1 MKKIEIER
9 DRDRDE
15 VNEYKR
21 RQKSVSINFICRSFF
36 THYRPHTRV
45 LLSHWTSQQSSSACS
60 NIRKHSLFYIFW
72 RLFSWEK
79 IYDSALE
86 WKHKFFC
93 QFMITKFSVGIFL
106 RNFQLWWLY
115 NIFSNYSL
123 FSNWSNSMFK
133 NYFELDPNSFLSK
146 TKKNLTDAFQMF
158 AIN

>member
-1 MKKIEIER
+1 MYSTETINER
-9 DRDRDE
+9 FEKDRNSERVRE
-15 VNEYKR
+15 SKAETKR

-45 LLSHWTSQQSSSACS
+45 LLSYWTSQQSSSACS

-115 NIFSNYSL
+115 NIFPNYSL
-123 FSNWSNSMFK
+123 FPIGQMLC
-133 NYFELDPNSFLSK
+133 FELDPNSFLSRI
-146 TKKNLTDAFQMF
+146 L
-158 AIN
+158 